1 MSLHGTPDKPD
12 GFTCSTCQRV
22 ARVVVWQGVK
32 IAVGTKLERTVV
44 WQQCVGCWS
53 EEQKR

>member
-32 IAVGTKLERTVV
+32 IGSRNVTWMLCPECFGLKRQQEER
-44 WQQCVGCWS
+44 
-53 EEQKR
+53 K

>member
-22 ARVVVWQGVK
+22 ARGVVWQSCVVHGKRVTWMQCKECWVK
-32 IAVGTKLERTVV
+32 ENG
-44 WQQCVGCWS
+44 
-53 EEQKR
+53 